1 MRSRRRL
8 MSNSRKHRLCSSF
21 NETESLCANYWAE
34 NLQHAFRLFST
45 KTYTQTSTSDAD
57 ANRFIGVGG
66 WGGGRHSHPPPK
78 PLGRACEI
86 LQRPLCPPPARRLVA
101 HAFFDR
107 TVVDIGRRKPCSVG
121 DASGGGSS
129 EEGEARLREATHAR
143 TQEEPA
149 RRTRGSAR
157 APRMGGLEKE
167 RVGWLRGGKAEE
179 GWRERGVSRSR
190 KVETDKFWGCAS
202 GQATD
207 GPERWAGRWPRG
219 VPGRCPL
226 VLFMLK

>member
-34 NLQHAFRLFST
+34 NLQHTFRLFST

-107 TVVDIGRRKPCSVG
+107 TWLGCMVDSHTPVLNLQGTTKANPKRFVSF
-121 DASGGGSS
+121 
-129 EEGEARLREATHAR
+129 
-143 TQEEPA
+143 
-149 RRTRGSAR
+149 
-157 APRMGGLEKE
+157 PRCDE
-167 RVGWLRGGKAEE
+167 
-179 GWRERGVSRSR
+179 
-190 KVETDKFWGCAS
+190 
-202 GQATD
+202 
-207 GPERWAGRWPRG
+207 
-219 VPGRCPL
+219 
-226 VLFMLK
+226 